1 MNDLKKRVE
10 AYADWDYNIKIAGP
24 SFTQVTLDDLYPLDW
39 EHINIL
45 LLREP
50 ENEYDSNAIKVL
62 GNGKV
67 MGYIP
72 KMVAEHLAPQLDS
85 GITFDVRLIY
95 ITAGEGRKIKT
106 SKVALRR
113 KSND

>member
-1 MNDLKKRVE
+1 MNDLKSRVE

-24 SFTQVTLDDLYPLDW
+24 SFTQGALDELYPEDW

-50 ENEYDSNAIKVL
+50 ENKYDSNAIKVL
-62 GNGKV
+62 GNGKA

-72 KMVAEHLAPQLDS
+72 KLVAEHLAPQLDS
-85 GITFDVRLIY
+85 GTEFDVRLIY
-95 ITAGEGRKIKT
+95 ITAGEGKKIKT
-106 SKVALRR
+106 SKVAIRR
-113 KSND
+113 KSNG

>member
-10 AYADWDYNIKIAGP
+10 AYADWDYNIKVAGP
-24 SFTQVTLDDLYPLDW
+24 SFTQPVLDKLYPLDW

-62 GNGKV
+62 ANGEGI
-67 MGYIP
+67 GYIP
-72 KMVAEHLAPQLDS
+72 RMVAVPLAQQLDS
-85 GITFDVRLIY
+85 GVEFDTRLIY
-95 ITAGEGRKIKT
+95 ITAGEGKKIKT

-113 KSND
+113 KSNG